1 MILRAENKH
10 DDRPVICQVL
20 HSLAIGGAEILAAGL
35 ARELS
40 DRYRFVFA
48 CLDDEVGVLG
58 DEFEQRGVPMKV
70 FYRQPGID
78 WKCSFRL
85 AQFFREHRVQIV
97 HAHQYTPFFQ
107 SLLARLRFRYPP
119 IVFTEHGRHFPDS
132 RSPKRVAVNRAL
144 LRSDDRLIGVGE
156 SVRRA
161 LVENEGLPEHR
172 TETIYNGVPLEKF
185 LAVRGD
191 AELRLKVRNELRI
204 APNEFA
210 IVQVARLNALKDHAT
225 AIRTLKRLLDHGV
238 PAKLILVG
246 DGEERSQLERFVT
259 ERSLGHAITFLGAR
273 NDIPQLLSC
282 ADAFLLSSISEGI
295 PLTLIEAMGAGV
307 PIVSTDV
314 GGISEVIEHG
324 TSGLLAPA
332 RDDEL
337 LAAHLRLLWQDSE
350 CRTQLADRGCQ
361 RAVER
366 FSLDQMHQQYVNVY
380 EQLLGRAAASRS
392 SRTTDG
398 LLAGK
403 NSRGN

>member
-1 MILRAENKH
+1 VIQQASTSK

-20 HSLAIGGAEILAAGL
+20 HSLDIGGAEVLAAGM

-58 DEFEQRGVPMKV
+58 KEFEERGVPMRI
-70 FYRQPGID
+70 FDRQPGVD

-85 AQFFREHRVQIV
+85 AAFFREHKVQIV

-107 SLLARLRFRYPP
+107 SMLARLAYRRPP

-132 RSPKRVAVNRAL
+132 RSSKRVAVNRAL

-161 LVENEGLPEHR
+161 LVDNEGLPEKR
-172 TETIYNGVPLEKF
+172 TETIYNGVPLKNF
-185 LAVRGD
+185 QAVNGD
-191 AELRLKVRNELRI
+191 GQVRRTAQRELSI
-204 APNEFA
+204 DDAEFA
-210 IVQVARLNALKDHAT
+210 IVQVARLNSLKDHAT
-225 AIRTLKRLLDHGV
+225 AIRTLKRLRDDQV

-246 DGEERSQLERFVT
+246 DGEERAALEQLVADQTVENDVV
-259 ERSLGHAITFLGAR
+259 FLGAR
-273 NDIPQLLSC
+273 SDIPRLLAS

-314 GGISEVIEHG
+314 GGIPEVIEHG
-324 TSGLLAPA
+324 VSGLLASA
-332 RDDEL
+332 GDTET
-337 LAAHLRLLWQDSE
+337 LATHLKSLWQNPEQRS
-350 CRTQLADRGCQ
+350 QLAENGCK

-366 FSLDQMHQQYVNVY
+366 FSLEQMHRQYVDVY
-380 EQLLGRAAASRS
+380 EQVLGRTTPSRFVAATESTFAN
-392 SRTTDG
+392 
-398 LLAGK
+398 A
-403 NSRGN
+403 NSQ

>member
-1 MILRAENKH
+1 MIQHASTDA

-20 HSLAIGGAEILAAGL
+20 HSLDIGGAEVLAVGL

-58 DEFEQRGVPMKV
+58 EEFTEQGVPMRV
-70 FYRQPGID
+70 LHRQPGID
-78 WKCSFRL
+78 WRCSWRL
-85 AQFFREHRVQIV
+85 ARFLREHRVQII

-107 SLLARLRFRYPP
+107 SLVARLAYRWPP
-119 IVFTEHGRHFPDS
+119 IVFTEHGRHYPDS
-132 RSPKRVAVNRAL
+132 RSSKRVAVNRAL

-161 LVENEGLPEHR
+161 LVDNEGLPEHR
-172 TETIYNGVPLEKF
+172 TETIYNGVPLENF
-185 LAVRGD
+185 VSVRGD
-191 AELRLKVRNELRI
+191 GELRQRVRNELGATDDKFI
-204 APNEFA
+204 

-225 AIRTLKRLLDHGV
+225 AIRTVKRLRNDNV

-246 DGEERSQLERFVT
+246 DGEERAPLERLVA
-259 ERSLGHAITFLGAR
+259 EQGLNDAVDFLGAR
-273 NDIPQLLSC
+273 KDISRLLAS

-324 TSGLLAPA
+324 SSGLLAA
-332 RDDEL
+332 AGDDAA
-337 LAAHLRLLWQDSE
+337 LAAHLNLLWQNPEQQRRLTEQGS
-350 CRTQLADRGCQ
+350 Q
-361 RAVER
+361 RASER
-366 FSLDQMHQQYVNVY
+366 FSLDRMHAQYVDVY
-380 EQLLGRAAASRS
+380 EQLLDRTKDASGHGV
-392 SRTTDG
+392 RT
-398 LLAGK
+398 AG
-403 NSRGN
+403 